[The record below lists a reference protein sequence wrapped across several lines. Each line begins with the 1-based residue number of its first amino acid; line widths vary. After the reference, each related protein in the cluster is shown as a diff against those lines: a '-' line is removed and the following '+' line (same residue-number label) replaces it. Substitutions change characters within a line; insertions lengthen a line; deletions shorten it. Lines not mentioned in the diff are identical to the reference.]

1 MPTTALSIV
10 EDAFEGLNIC
20 RASEL
25 NPEDATVGLKL
36 LNRLLDNWNAD
47 RQAVYAETFSTFTA
61 TGGLQPHTIGLV
73 ANAPTWNVLTNRPVN
88 VTAANLITGAGT
100 SAYRTPIYI
109 RDKDWWNNVS
119 LRAMTSAI
127 PTDLYYEAT
136 WPNGNLYFWP
146 VPSGALSIELRLR
159 VLLAQM
165 TAAAT
170 FTLPPGYQDAITLT
184 LEEDLATVYSVSAN
198 NLSILNKKARDAR
211 ARVFA
216 NNAQVPRLR
225 TVDAGMPGSSLGGG
239 WDYNIGANRP

>member
-1 MPTTALSIV
+1 MTALDLIS
-10 EDAFEGLNIC
+10 DAFEGLNVC

-25 NPEDATVGLKL
+25 NAEDATVGLKL
-36 LNRLLDNWNAD
+36 LNRLFDNWNAD
-47 RQAVYAETFSTFTA
+47 RQAVYAETFTTFTS

-73 ANAPTWNVLTNRPVN
+73 ANTPTWNVLTNRPVS

-109 RDKDWWNNVS
+109 RDKDWWDGVS

-165 TAAAT
+165 IASAT

-184 LEEDLATVYSVSAN
+184 LQEDLATPYQVSADK
-198 NLSILNKKARDAR
+198 LSILNKKARDAR
-211 ARVFA
+211 ARVFS
-216 NNAQVPRLR
+216 NNIQVPRLQ
-225 TVDAGMPGSSLGGG
+225 TVDAGMPGSGSGGG
-239 WDYNIGANRP
+239 WDYQIGAHRP

>member
-1 MPTTALSIV
+1 MATALSIV
-10 EDAFEGLNIC
+10 EDGFEGLNIC

-25 NPEDATVGLKL
+25 NAEDATFGLKL

-61 TGGLQPHTIGLV
+61 TASLQPHTIGLV
-73 ANAPTWNVLTNRPVN
+73 ANAPTWNVLTNRPVS

-100 SAYRTPIYI
+100 SAYRTPIFI
-109 RDKDWWNNVS
+109 RDKDWWDSVS

-127 PTDLYYEAT
+127 PTDLYYEPT
-136 WPNGNLYFWP
+136 WPNGSLYFWP

-165 TAAAT
+165 IAATT

-184 LEEDLATVYSVSAN
+184 LEEKLVVPYHVTDQA
-198 NLSILNKKARDAR
+198 ILITLKKDARDAR
-211 ARVFA
+211 AKVFA
-216 NNAQVPRLR
+216 NNIEVPRLQ
-225 TVDAGMPGSSLGGG
+225 TADAGMPGSDSGGG
-239 WDYNIGANRP
+239 WDFRIGGYR